1 MPKPQ
6 HVITSIVGLAGAAVL
21 IFFLFQGLKMDHTK
35 IPSALLGK
43 PAMPFQV
50 AWIQGQEFLPSQ
62 SSENFKIED
71 IVGKPA
77 VLNFWAS
84 WCVSCREEA
93 RDLERYWQTYAKANG
108 ILVVGIAIQDT
119 QEAAKEFAKA
129 FGKTY
134 ILGLD
139 TDGKAAINYGVTG
152 VPETFFIDAKGKII
166 HKEVGPVSTELLASL
181 SQKLLSH

>member
-1 MPKPQ
+1 MPKLK
-6 HVITSIVGLAGAAVL
+6 HIITTLVALGGAGLLIVVLAK
-21 IFFLFQGLKMDHTK
+21 GLKMDQSK
-35 IPSALLGK
+35 IPSALLNK
-43 PAMPFQV
+43 PAMPFDV
-50 AWIQGQEFLPSQ
+50 AWIQGKEFMKSQ
-62 SSENFKIED
+62 NETNFRIED
-71 IVGKPA
+71 IIGKPA

-93 RDLERYWQTYAKANG
+93 RDLERYWQSYAKSHG

-119 QEAAKEFAKA
+119 MDAAKGFAETY
-129 FGKTY
+129 GKTY

-166 HKEVGPVSTELLASL
+166 HKEVGPVSTELLESL